1 MQKLTYSVLAI
12 VILIGCTVCKEPV
25 EDYPH
30 FAWQELQLPQHFPAP
45 FQKLSDNPITEEG
58 FILGRTLFYDPIL
71 SRDNTISCGSCHI
84 QASAFTHHGHDISH
98 GIDDKLGTRNAPAV
112 QNMLWQKNFFWDGGV
127 HNIELIS
134 INPIENP
141 VEMDLAFDSAI
152 ARLQNH
158 AHYPMLFKNAFGDEK
173 VTGIATL
180 NALGQFMRMLVSA
193 NSKYDRFILGKEIF
207 TETEKEGLE
216 IFRAKCNACHAEPL
230 FTNNTFSNNGVYKK
244 FPFDKGRYT
253 ISQLPEDEGK
263 FKVPSLRN
271 ISYTAPYMHNGQFTS
286 LDAVLDHYTN
296 GISQHP
302 TLDTLLVQDGTYGI
316 TISEYEKIKLKA
328 FLETLN
334 DEHFIQ
340 NTLFKQQ

>member
-1 MQKLTYSVLAI
+1 MQKHTYIILAVLL
-12 VILIGCTVCKEPV
+12 LIGCTDCKEPK
-25 EDYPH
+25 ESIPGFD
-30 FAWQELQLPQHFPAP
+30 FQELHLPEHFPAP
-45 FQKLSDNPITEEG
+45 FQKLSDNPITENG

-71 SRDNTISCGSCHI
+71 SRDNTVSCGSCHI

-98 GIDDKLGTRNAPAV
+98 GIDDKLGTRNTPAI
-112 QNMLWQKNFFWDGGV
+112 QNLLWQKNFFWDGGV

-141 VEMDLAFDSAI
+141 VEMDLAFDSALV
-152 ARLQNH
+152 RLQNH
-158 AHYPMLFKNAFGDEK
+158 PNYPTLFKNAFGDEK
-173 VTGIATL
+173 VSGITTL
-180 NALGQFMRMLVSA
+180 NALGQFMRMLLSA
-193 NSKYDRFILGKEIF
+193 NSKYDRYILGSEPF
-207 TETEKEGLE
+207 TITEKEGLN
-216 IFRAKCNACHAEPL
+216 IFRAKCNACHTEPL
-230 FTNNTFSNNGVYKK
+230 FTNNAFINNGVYKK
-244 FPFDKGRYT
+244 FPFDKGRYN
-253 ISQLPEDEGK
+253 ISLLPEDEGK

-296 GISQHP
+296 GIRQHP

-316 TISEYEKIKLKA
+316 TISEDEKIKLKV